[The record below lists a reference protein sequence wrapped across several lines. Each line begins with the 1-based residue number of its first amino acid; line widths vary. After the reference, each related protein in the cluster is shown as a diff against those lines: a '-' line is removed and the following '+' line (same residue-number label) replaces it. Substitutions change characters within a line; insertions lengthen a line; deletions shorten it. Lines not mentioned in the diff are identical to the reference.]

1 MCARLDGVVTIL
13 QVLPAL
19 EMGGVE
25 RGAIEIA
32 TALQAAGV
40 RNFVASS
47 GGRLVA
53 KLDRLGVGHFTLPA
67 ASKNPFVIR
76 WNAARLAAFAREKGV
91 TLMHVRS
98 RAPAWSVLWASRRT
112 GIPFLSTFHGVYGT
126 SPAFPKKIYNAVM
139 LKGVKVI
146 AVSDFVKRHI
156 LDTYSV
162 PEERIVRIH
171 RGADTAVFKPAPP
184 RAPGGKPVVTLV
196 GRLTRWKGQLLLL
209 DALAELACPAR
220 CLLVGSDQGRTAYTA
235 ELRTRAASL
244 PPGIE
249 VEIRQEAPDMPA
261 VYAASDVVVNA
272 SLDPEAFGRVIPEA
286 QACGRIVVGAAH
298 GGACETIDD
307 GRTGFL
313 FKPGDAHDLAAKLA
327 VALDLSASARETMCA
342 AAAASVRTHFSV
354 ARMCSETLA
363 LYRRLEED
371 HG

>member
-1 MCARLDGVVTIL
+1 MTIL

-25 RGAIEIA
+25 RGTIEIA
-32 TALQAAGV
+32 SALQAAGI
-40 RNFVASS
+40 RNFVASA
-47 GGRLVA
+47 GGRLVPG
-53 KLDRLGVGHFTLPA
+53 LERIGVEHFTLPA

-76 WNAARLAAFAREKGV
+76 RNAARLAAFAREKGV

-126 SPAFPKKIYNAVM
+126 SPAFPKKNYNAVM

-156 LDTYSV
+156 LETYSV
-162 PEERIVRIH
+162 PESRIVRIH
-171 RGADTAVFKPAPP
+171 RGADTEVFKPVPQP
-184 RAPGGKPVVTLV
+184 VSGGKPVVTLV

-209 DALAELACPAR
+209 DALAKLARPVR

-235 ELRTRAASL
+235 ELNARAATL

-286 QACGRIVVGAAH
+286 QACGRVAVGAAH

-313 FKPGDAHDLAAKLA
+313 FKPGDAGDLAAKLA
-327 VALDLSASARETMCA
+327 VALDLPAASRETMCA
-342 AAAASVRTHFSV
+342 AAAVSVQEHFSV

-363 LYRRLEED
+363 LYQRLEEH